1 MTEDGWNDPGWKE
14 AAEEHRKQQEHNG
27 GNGRD
32 QQSKRRSQADALL
45 ELALVAELFLA
56 PDGTGY
62 ADVIVHGHRETWP
75 IRSRG
80 FRRWLARRFFE
91 TEYKAVRS
99 EAMQSVIG
107 VLEAKAQFDAPKREV
122 HVRIAEHC
130 GCIYIDLADE
140 EWRAVEISASGWRIV
155 R

>member
-1 MTEDGWNDPGWKE
+1 
-14 AAEEHRKQQEHNG
+14 
-27 GNGRD
+27 
-32 QQSKRRSQADALL
+32 
-45 ELALVAELFLA
+45 VAELFLA

-91 TEYKAVRS
+91 TEHKAVRS

-107 VLEAKAQFDAPKREV
+107 LVDLVRAGLATAKAERVVAAGRTAV
-122 HVRIAEHC
+122 IARVRITEAGRRVLGKPC
-130 GCIYIDLADE
+130 
-140 EWRAVEISASGWRIV
+140 
-155 R
+155 